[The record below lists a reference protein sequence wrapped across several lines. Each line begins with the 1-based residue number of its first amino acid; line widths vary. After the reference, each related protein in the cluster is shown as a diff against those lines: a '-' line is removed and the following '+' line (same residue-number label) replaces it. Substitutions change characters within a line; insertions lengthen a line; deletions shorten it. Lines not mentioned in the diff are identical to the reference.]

1 MSMTTD
7 IVWFRRDARLT
18 DNPAWVEGTKADVV
32 VPLFVVD
39 PDLFDRVSTRRQA
52 LLIAGL
58 RQLDGQIR
66 DAGGRLRVER
76 GVPEE
81 VVRRVADEV
90 DAGRVHISQEVTP
103 YGVERDERVFQ
114 VVELTQHDGLYV
126 QPPGSVRTQEDEVYK
141 VFTPFYNK
149 WSQIDIPDEQA
160 TGGARITTVAG
171 VGLPDVDEPP
181 IPSGPEAAAD
191 RLAEFDE
198 RANDYAEERNR
209 PDLDTTSRLSVDL
222 KYGWIGPREI
232 VREIGTRSKGR
243 SAFIRQLAWRD
254 FYAHLLAEMPRLV
267 DEPLRTE
274 YASIRWKNRSDDLDA
289 WKEGRTGY
297 PLVDAGMRQ
306 LVSEGWLHNRV
317 RLVVGS
323 FLVKDLL
330 IDWRKGEKFFRHH
343 LVDADV
349 SQNVGNWQ
357 WVAGTGADAAPYF
370 RVFNPVTQSEKFDP
384 EGDYIR
390 KWVPEL
396 ANLPAE
402 LIHAPWEA
410 GPLELAGHGVTI
422 GEDYPEPIVDHS
434 HVRQVAIDAYERAKG
449 GS

>member
-1 MSMTTD
+1 MATE

-18 DNPAWVEGTKADVV
+18 DNPAWAEGTRADLV
-32 VPLFVVD
+32 VPLFVID
-39 PDLFDRVSTRRQA
+39 PGLFDRVSARRRG

-58 RQLDGQIR
+58 DQLDSQLQN
-66 DAGGRLRVER
+66 AGGRLRVEH
-76 GVPEE
+76 GKPHE
-81 VVRRVADEV
+81 VLREVAAEV
-90 DAGRVHISQEVTP
+90 GAASVHINTEVTP
-103 YGVERDERVFQ
+103 YGVTRDERVSRE
-114 VVELTQHDGLYV
+114 VELTRHHGLYV
-126 QPPGSVRTQEDEVYK
+126 QPPGSVRTQRGEVYK
-141 VFTPFYNK
+141 VFTPFHK
-149 WSQIDIPDEQA
+149 RWSEIDVEGEPEIGD
-160 TGGARITTVAG
+160 ARIATEPGA
-171 VGLPDVDEPP
+171 GLPDAPDPP
-181 IPSGPEAAAD
+181 IPSGPKAAAA

-198 RANDYAEERNR
+198 RANDYTDERNR
-209 PDLDTTSRLSVDL
+209 PDLDTTSHLSVDL

-232 VREIGTRSKGR
+232 VREIGTHSKGR
-243 SAFIRQLAWRD
+243 SAFVRQLAWRD
-254 FYAHLLAEMPRLV
+254 FYAHLLAELPHLV
-267 DEPLRTE
+267 HEPLRAE
-274 YASIRWKNRSDDLDA
+274 YASIRWKNRGDDFSA

-330 IDWRKGEKFFRHH
+330 VDWRKGERFFRRH
-343 LVDADV
+343 LIDADV

-370 RVFNPVTQSEKFDP
+370 RVFNPVTQSERFDP
-384 EGDYIR
+384 SGDYIR

-396 ANLPAE
+396 SDLPSQ

-410 GPLELAGHGVTI
+410 GPLELAEHGVTL

-434 HVRQVAIDAYERAKG
+434 HVRQVAIDAYERAKSEDG
-449 GS
+449 